1 MNTRHLLTA
10 ALAAATLGMAGTAS
24 ADDDRRHGP
33 RGEFRAE
40 QRHDHRAPGW
50 DDRRDG
56 RWDNRR
62 DDRWDDRRFERHGGY
77 TVQRDVRI
85 VHEHRYG
92 PRAGGPR
99 WHRGGY
105 VPRDVW
111 QHRRVSVN
119 HQHHPRLYAAP
130 RGHQWV
136 QVDGEFLLVAVATGL
151 IANVILNR

>member
-1 MNTRHLLTA
+1 MNTRHLITA

-24 ADDDRRHGP
+24 ADDERRHGP
-33 RGEFRAE
+33 RGDRWE
-40 QRHDHRAPGW
+40 QRHD
-50 DDRRDG
+50 
-56 RWDNRR
+56 
-62 DDRWDDRRFERHGGY
+62 DRRFDRH
-77 TVQRDVRI
+77 VHRDVRI

-92 PRAGGPR
+92 PRAAGPR

-111 QHRRVSVN
+111 QHRRVAWN
-119 HQHHPRLYAAP
+119 QHRYPRLYAPP

-151 IANVILNR
+151 IANVILSR

>member
-1 MNTRHLLTA
+1 MNTRHLITA

-24 ADDDRRHGP
+24 ADDERRYGP
-33 RGEFRAE
+33 RGDRWE
-40 QRHDHRAPGW
+40 QRHD
-50 DDRRDG
+50 
-56 RWDNRR
+56 
-62 DDRWDDRRFERHGGY
+62 DRRFDRQDHRHDARRFDRHGGQH
-77 TVQRDVRI
+77 VQRDVRI
-85 VHEHRYG
+85 VHEYRYG
-92 PRAGGPR
+92 PRAAGPR

-111 QHRRVSVN
+111 QHRRVAWN
-119 HQHHPRLYAAP
+119 QHRHARLYAPP

>member
-1 MNTRHLLTA
+1 MNTRHLITA

-33 RGEFRAE
+33 RGERWE
-40 QRHDHRAPGW
+40 HRH
-50 DDRRDG
+50 
-56 RWDNRR
+56 
-62 DDRWDDRRFERHGGY
+62 DDRRFDRHNDRRFDRHGGHH
-77 TVQRDVRI
+77 VQRDVRI

-92 PRAGGPR
+92 PRAAGPR

-105 VPRDVW
+105 VPREVW
-111 QHRRVSVN
+111 QHRRVAWN
-119 HQHHPRLYAAP
+119 HHHHPRLYAPP

-136 QVDGEFLLVAVATGL
+136 QIDGEFLLVAVATGL